1 MNRLGKGGCI
11 MKTRSIF
18 MISLAFVAM
27 SCAKEV
33 LPETN
38 PEENTELNLVPMEF
52 TTSLETKAGIV
63 DGEKTV
69 EWMAGDQIC
78 VFDNRGGDNSFE
90 TTTGGP
96 TSVFS
101 GKVAEGATEFYAL
114 YPYRSAA
121 EIDSEAKVVTSKL
134 FPRQT
139 AVPGSYAIGDGGA
152 VMAAKTT
159 GNTLSFKNM
168 TSHIRFT
175 LADDMTNVKSITLIG
190 NNNEILAGTYS
201 IDFNGETPELSV
213 TKPET
218 YVTLAAAGDCLV
230 PGDYFFTIL
239 PVEFEAGFT
248 VILSKTDGTQVA
260 KRTSKAISSLNQRNQ
275 VLPMA
280 KLESSAYKSHMNY
293 FVKYNDGFDI
303 TIGGVT
309 FNNQTYKDGK
319 LVNDTYGNGGVGSD
333 GVYFIDPK
341 CTTAKFSKAQAYS
354 SLIVMGTDASER
366 SAFDFYRQARPY
378 DAGSVILLANLDC
391 TVGDKNAFAQNTDTP
406 GHAFA
411 KFGDVTLY
419 NCHFRNVG
427 KNFFEFKNGA
437 FTQINVHVEECEFGI
452 SGSVVYMFNAS
463 SLVSSMQKLSFI
475 NNIFYAQT
483 GATVSKFKLI
493 HSDNLNIA
501 DLNVDKNTFVGTVI
515 ESRMMRIG
523 DITTTLNFSRNLF
536 VETSGGSDTKLI
548 DLRVGT
554 NKANVTGVATNNYYY
569 TTGSAIGLGVGKSAL
584 TSMETI
590 NSTAQLNS
598 SPLAETWS
606 PADGKFGPYTY
617 GADVSNTV
625 GAWRDDMKVSS
636 ETANFAS
643 ANYVSIDYGTL

>member
-1 MNRLGKGGCI
+1 

-78 VFDNRGGDNSFE
+78 VFDNLGGDSVFE
-90 TTTGGP
+90 TAVAGKS
-96 TSVFS
+96 SVFS
-101 GKVAEGATEFYAL
+101 GNVAEGATEFYAL
-114 YPYRSAA
+114 YPYRSGA
-121 EIDSEAKVVTSKL
+121 EIDADAKIVTSKL
-134 FPRQT
+134 FSRQT

-175 LADDMTNVKSITLIG
+175 LADDMTDVKSITLMG

-201 IDFNGETPELSV
+201 IDFNGETPVLSV

-319 LVNDTYGNGGVGSD
+319 LVNDTYGNGGVGND

-354 SLIVMGTDASER
+354 SLIVVGADASER
-366 SAFDFYRQARPY
+366 SVFDFYRQARPM
-378 DAGSVILLANLDC
+378 DNGTTMLLANLDC
-391 TVGDKNAFAQNTDTP
+391 TVGAKNAFAQNNKTD
-406 GHAFA
+406 GHYFA
-411 KFGDVTLY
+411 EFGDMVLS
-419 NCHFRNVG
+419 NCHFRNIG
-427 KNFFEFKNGA
+427 KNVFEFNVSA
-437 FTQINVHVEECEFGI
+437 FTKFNLLVEDCEFG
-452 SGSVVYMFNAS
+452 FNAPAVYFFNTGANVS
-463 SLVSSMQKLSFI
+463 AAQSLTFR
-475 NNIFYAQT
+475 NNVFYAEEGT
-483 GATVSKFKLI
+483 TMTAFKMI
-493 HSDNLNIA
+493 HSDNFSIS
-501 DLNVDKNTFVGTVI
+501 DLDVDRNTFSGTMI
-515 ESRMMRIG
+515 ETNMLRLG
-523 DITTTLNFSRNLF
+523 DVVTTLNCSRNLF
-536 VETSGGSDTKLI
+536 VGCSADAEIKVI
-548 DLRVGT
+548 ALRVGT
-554 NKANVTGVATNNYYY
+554 NKANVTGVITNNYYY
-569 TTGSAIGLGVGKSAL
+569 SVGTAAFGMGVGKSAL
-584 TSMETI
+584 TSMTTI
-590 NSTAQLNS
+590 NSAAKLTS
-598 SPLAETWS
+598 SPLSSKWN
-606 PADGKFGPYTY
+606 PADGAFGPYVF
-617 GADVSNTV
+617 AEDVSNTV